1 MLTLILIITIA
12 YTAAAHASTRN
23 HTQTFGSP
31 LPERIARTITAT
43 WACQDAIGQKRTRA
57 ASPWKP
63 HSTAYRRWVLA
74 RWQERRTACRAVLSA
89 RGSMINRLNRGLD
102 GTPMEGTG
110 GELEQAGRRYG
121 IHPAFIAAIAGTESS
136 FGAAACRN
144 NRYNAFGLSSCGSG
158 WSVPWFRSWA
168 DAYDFMARFLTGRT
182 NVTSGWPNART
193 TWDYHGYAACSRC
206 WGDKTAYWMRTRF
219 GLPPNVRYP

>member
-63 HSTAYRRWVLA
+63 HSTAYRRWVLS
-74 RWQERRTACRAVLSA
+74 RWQQRRTDCVSTLNA

-136 FGAAACRN
+136 FGAAACRGTLN
-144 NRYNAFGLSSCGSG
+144 YWGLASCGNG
-158 WSVPWFRSWA
+158 WPVPRFA
-168 DAYDFMARFLTGRT
+168 TLAEAYDFMGRFLTGRT
-182 NVTSGWPNART
+182 SITSGWPNART
-193 TWDYHGYAACSRC
+193 TYDYHGYAANSQA
-206 WGDKTAYWMRTRF
+206 WGAKCAYWMRTRF
-219 GLPPNVRYP
+219 GVGPEVRYP

>member
-1 MLTLILIITIA
+1 MLTLTLATLIFTA
-12 YTAAAHASTRN
+12 TTAAATGPRI
-23 HTQTFGSP
+23 TT
-31 LPERIARTITAT
+31 RIAETIVDTWRCQEQLGQRRT
-43 WACQDAIGQKRTRA
+43 KA

-63 HSTAYRRWVLA
+63 HSAAYRRWVLT
-74 RWQERRTACRAVLSA
+74 RWQERRAVCRATLHA

-110 GELEQAGRRYG
+110 GELELAGRRYG

-168 DAYDFMARFLTGRT
+168 DAYDFMGRFLTGRT